1 VHRLAIQRP
10 GGKPA
15 SQRLPSAGS
24 HTRRREVGALKL
36 SDRCLAPRP
45 ADVAAVEAKEGVGVI
60 HRDRGGLETL
70 WASIELTRGKPG
82 LKLTEFHVISTVRL
96 AQRRVY

>member
-1 VHRLAIQRP
+1 M
-10 GGKPA
+10 
-15 SQRLPSAGS
+15 
-24 HTRRREVGALKL
+24 
-36 SDRCLAPRP
+36 
-45 ADVAAVEAKEGVGVI
+45 EAKEGVGVI
-60 HRDRGGLETL
+60 HRDRGGFETL